1 MNREGGIVSDQTTQR
16 IIVDAAPSA
25 VYDIAADIERYPD
38 WVHDIKAVTVDQ
50 RDGLGRPHLVTFRTA
65 AFGRS
70 TIYTLEYDYS
80 RAPQAIAW
88 KQVAGDLTSVL
99 DGSYAFASVQDGT
112 EVTYHLEANL
122 RIPIPGFIKS
132 RAQGRIQSTALFELK
147 TRAESRS

>member
-1 MNREGGIVSDQTTQR
+1 VSDQTTQR
-16 IIVDAAPSA
+16 IIVDAAPPA
-25 VYDIAADIERYPD
+25 VYEVAADIERYPD
-38 WVHDIKAVTVDQ
+38 WVHDIKAVTVDE

-70 TIYTLEYDYS
+70 TTYTLEYDYS
-80 RAPQAIAW
+80 NAPQAIAW

-122 RIPIPGFIKS
+122 RVPIPGFIKS
-132 RAQGRIQSTALFELK
+132 RAQGRIQSTALHELK
-147 TRAESRS
+147 ARAESLS